1 MRHRLS
7 NLWRVIPALTAV
19 LLLSLA
25 VPSAWAVQKVP
36 ITFDEFHGYTGT
48 VKYIQAVARAY
59 PNITKLLEIG
69 KSTMD
74 RPIYVLVISN
84 MKTGETIDSYIPL
97 RNSRKE
103 NIQNVAKMQPYQG
116 KPGSFICGSTHG
128 NEYTGTEVCLYT
140 IDKLVSGYGE
150 DETITQRI
158 DGQTFYICPIVNPDG
173 VYNSVEKGI
182 PQRQNSLMKDDDG
195 DGKINEDGPDD
206 LNGDGL
212 IMQFRYKDP
221 QGRFVIDDEDPRL
234 MVRLGR
240 DAEVATDKERYSV
253 ISEDKDNDGDGQR
266 GEDSERGIDVNRNY
280 PEGWFTDDILPGGQG
295 VYPTSS
301 PEAQAMVE
309 FMVNHRNILIAQFY
323 HTSGGFTYAPPGT
336 GPHTNVPPRDRA
348 IYDFVMGKKY
358 LEVNGLEVPEAWKNP
373 QDLPRIKEELAKT
386 SQNKY
391 AIARGY
397 EWPEGW
403 RASYNDI
410 QDRIYGYGL
419 QMDWMYSQ
427 YGAYAL
433 TAELWNP
440 VNDIEGFP
448 QSEGP
453 GSRTDVERALLKHQ
467 DENYGGKLFKSWTK
481 FTHPELGDGEIGGW
495 LPQYSRN
502 NALPGEPLIGIC
514 ERHWQY
520 EFWRSGLQPDVV
532 ITEAKAKV
540 LSTSKAADEASV
552 FVSQSGDQATV
563 NKGRPGGN
571 VKIVEV
577 TALIENK
584 GQLATHVAG
593 GVNLPGN
600 RDDVV
605 WLVGDRDK
613 ITFLQGT
620 AFQRLGMLEGTM
632 SIPGFSARG
641 GPGGGAQGQEQ
652 MQTMRRGGGLQPAEV
667 TSGGT
672 KRTVTWILAV
682 EGDTPLKVVVTSQK
696 GGTKVKDLKIEQD
709 GGV

>member
-1 MRHRLS
+1 MRNRHS
-7 NLWRVIPALTAV
+7 NFWKMMPALIAV
-19 LLLSLA
+19 LMLISTG
-25 VPSAWAVQKVP
+25 PSVWGAQKVP
-36 ITFDEFHGYTGT
+36 ITFDKFHGYTGT
-48 VKYIQAVARAY
+48 VKYIKAVAQAH

-84 MKTGETIDSYIPL
+84 MKTGETIDSYIQL
-97 RNSRKE
+97 RNIRKE
-103 NIQNVAKMQPYQG
+103 NIQNVTKMQPYQG
-116 KPGSFICGSTHG
+116 KPGNYFCGSTHG
-128 NEYTGTEVCLYT
+128 NEYTGTEVCLYI

-182 PQRQNSLMKDDDG
+182 PQRQNSQMKDNDG

-221 QGRFVIDDEDPRL
+221 KGRYVIDDKDPRL
-234 MVRLGR
+234 MIRLGGR
-240 DAEVATDKERYSV
+240 GNTEVSTDKERYSV
-253 ISEDKDNDGDGQR
+253 ITEDKDNDGDGRR

-280 PEGWFTDDILPGGQG
+280 PEGWFTNDILPGGQG

-323 HTSGGFTYAPPGT
+323 HTSGGFTYVPPGT
-336 GPHTNVPPRDRA
+336 GPHTNVPPKDRA
-348 IYDFVMGKKY
+348 IFDFVMGKKY
-358 LEVNGLEVPEAWKNP
+358 LEVNEMEVPEAWKNP
-373 QDLPRIKEELAKT
+373 QNLPQIKEELAKT
-386 SQNKY
+386 SKNKY

-397 EWPEGW
+397 EWPAGW

-433 TAELWNP
+433 TTELWNP
-440 VNDIEGFP
+440 RNDMRGLLELEEGA
-448 QSEGP
+448 
-453 GSRTDVERALLKHQ
+453 SRTDQERALLKYQ
-467 DENYGGKLFKSWTK
+467 DEKFGGKLFKSWTK
-481 FTHPELGDGEIGGW
+481 FTHPELGEGEIGGW
-495 LPQYSRN
+495 LPPYSRN
-502 NALPGEPLIGIC
+502 NALPGEVLIDIC
-514 ERHWQY
+514 DRHWRY
-520 EFWRSGLQPDVV
+520 EFWRTGLQPDVV
-532 ITEAKAKV
+532 ITEVKADV
-540 LSTSKAADEASV
+540 LSASKAADTAS
-552 FVSQSGDQATV
+552 VSQSGDDVTV
-563 NKGRPGGN
+563 NKGRAGGN
-571 VKIVEV
+571 IKIIEV
-577 TALIENK
+577 TAVIENK
-584 GQLATHVAG
+584 GKLATHVAA
-593 GVNLPGN
+593 GVNLSGN

-620 AFQRLGMLEGTM
+620 AFQQLGMLDGTM
-632 SIPGFSARG
+632 SIPGFSTRER
-641 GPGGGAQGQEQ
+641 PGGAAPNQQQ
-652 MQTMRRGGGLQPAEV
+652 MQMRRGGGLQPTEV
-667 TSGGT
+667 TSGGA
-672 KRTVTWILAV
+672 KRTVTWIVSV
-682 EGDTPLKVVVTSQK
+682 EGNTPLKVVVTSQK
-696 GGTKVKDLKIEQD
+696 GGTKVKNVVINQD

>member
-1 MRHRLS
+1 MRKRHS
-7 NLWRVIPALTAV
+7 NLWRMIPALTAV
-19 LLLSLA
+19 LLLSCT
-25 VPSAWAVQKVP
+25 VPSVWGAQRVP
-36 ITFDEFHGYTGT
+36 ITFDKFHGYTGT
-48 VKYIQAVARAY
+48 VKYIQAVAKAY
-59 PNITKLLEIG
+59 PNITKLLDIG

-74 RPIYVLVISN
+74 RSIYVLVISN
-84 MKTGETIDSYIPL
+84 MKTGETIDSYIQL

-103 NIQNVAKMQPYQG
+103 NIQNVTKMQSYQG

-128 NEYTGTEVCLYT
+128 NEYTGTEVCLYI

-150 DETITQRI
+150 DDTITQRI

-173 VYNSVEKGI
+173 VYNSVERGI

-221 QGRFVIDDEDPRL
+221 QGRFFIDEEDPRL
-234 MVRLGR
+234 MVRIGR
-240 DAEVATDKERYSV
+240 NAEEASDKERYSV
-253 ISEDKDNDGDGQR
+253 IIEDKDNDGDGRR

-280 PEGWFTDDILPGGQG
+280 PEGWFTDDILPGGRG
-295 VYPTSS
+295 TYPTSS
-301 PEAQAMVE
+301 PEAHAMVE

-323 HTSGGFTYAPPGT
+323 HTSGGFTYTPPGT
-336 GPHTNVPPRDRA
+336 GPHTDVPPKDRA

-358 LEVNGLEVPEAWKNP
+358 LEINGMEVPEAWKNP
-373 QDLPRIKEELAKT
+373 QNLPQIKEELAKT
-386 SQNKY
+386 SKNKY

-440 VNDIEGFP
+440 RNDMKGLMEIE
-448 QSEGP
+448 EGA
-453 GSRTDVERALLKHQ
+453 SRTDIERALLKYQ
-467 DENYGGKLFKSWTK
+467 DEKFGGKLFKSWTK
-481 FTHPELGDGEIGGW
+481 FTHPELGEGEIGGW
-495 LPQYSRN
+495 LPSYSRN
-502 NALPGEPLIGIC
+502 NALPGEPLLGIC
-514 ERHWQY
+514 ERHWKY

-532 ITEAKAKV
+532 ITEIKAEV
-540 LSTSKAADEASV
+540 LSTSKAVVGAS
-552 FVSQSGDQATV
+552 VSQSGNQVTV
-563 NKGRPGGN
+563 NKGRSGGN
-571 VKIVEV
+571 IKIIEV
-577 TALIENK
+577 TAFIENK

-593 GVNLPGN
+593 GADLPGN
-600 RDDVV
+600 RGDVV

-620 AFQRLGMLEGTM
+620 AFQRLGMLDGTM
-632 SIPGFSARG
+632 DVPGFSARG
-641 GPGGGAQGQEQ
+641 RPGGSAQVQQQ
-652 MQTMRRGGGLQPAEV
+652 MQTRRGRGLQPTEV

-672 KRTVTWILAV
+672 KRTVTWIVAV
-682 EGDTPLKVVVTSQK
+682 EGNTPLKVVVTSQK
-696 GGTKVKDLKIEQD
+696 GGTKVKNVVINQD
-709 GGV
+709 GGM

>member
-1 MRHRLS
+1 MRKRHS
-7 NLWRVIPALTAV
+7 NLWRMIPALTAV
-19 LLLSLA
+19 LLLSCT
-25 VPSAWAVQKVP
+25 VPSVWGAQRVP
-36 ITFDEFHGYTGT
+36 ITFDKFHGYTGT
-48 VKYIQAVARAY
+48 VKYIQAVAKAY
-59 PNITKLLEIG
+59 PNITKLLDIG
-69 KSTMD
+69 RSTMD

-84 MKTGETIDSYIPL
+84 MKTGETIDSYIQL

-103 NIQNVAKMQPYQG
+103 NIQNVTKMQPYQG

-128 NEYTGTEVCLYT
+128 NEYTGTEVCLYI

-150 DETITQRI
+150 DDTITQRI

-173 VYNSVEKGI
+173 VYNSVERGI

-221 QGRFVIDDEDPRL
+221 QGRFFIDEEDSRL
-234 MVRLGR
+234 MVRIGR
-240 DAEVATDKERYSV
+240 NAEEASDKERYSV
-253 ISEDKDNDGDGQR
+253 ILEDKDNDGDGRR

-280 PEGWFTDDILPGGQG
+280 PEGWFTDDILPGGRG
-295 VYPTSS
+295 TYPTSS
-301 PEAQAMVE
+301 PEAHAMVE

-336 GPHTNVPPRDRA
+336 GPHSDVPPKDRA

-358 LEVNGLEVPEAWKNP
+358 LEINGMEVPEAWKNP
-373 QDLPRIKEELAKT
+373 QNLPQIKEELAKT
-386 SQNKY
+386 SKNKY

-440 VNDIEGFP
+440 RNDMKGLMEIE
-448 QSEGP
+448 EGA
-453 GSRTDVERALLKHQ
+453 SRTDIERALLKYQ
-467 DENYGGKLFKSWTK
+467 DEKFGGKLFKSWTK
-481 FTHPELGDGEIGGW
+481 FTHPELGEGEIGGW

-502 NALPGEPLIGIC
+502 NALPGEPLLGIC
-514 ERHWQY
+514 ERHWKY

-532 ITEAKAKV
+532 ITNIKAEV
-540 LSTSKAADEASV
+540 LSTSKAVVGAS
-552 FVSQSGDQATV
+552 VSQSGNQVTV
-563 NKGRPGGN
+563 NKGRSGGN
-571 VKIVEV
+571 IKIIEV
-577 TALIENK
+577 TAVIENK

-593 GVNLPGN
+593 GADLPGN
-600 RDDVV
+600 RGDVV

-632 SIPGFSARG
+632 SVPGFSARRR
-641 GPGGGAQGQEQ
+641 PGGGAQVQQQ
-652 MQTMRRGGGLQPAEV
+652 MQTRRGRGLQPTEV

-672 KRTVTWILAV
+672 KRTVTWIVAV
-682 EGDTPLKVVVTSQK
+682 EGNTPLKVVVTSQK
-696 GGTKVKDLKIEQD
+696 GGTKVKNVVLNQD
-709 GGV
+709 GGM

>member
-1 MRHRLS
+1 MKHRLS
-7 NLWRVIPALTAV
+7 NLWKVIPALAV
-19 LLLSLA
+19 ILLLSGA
-25 VPSAWAVQKVP
+25 VPSAWGAQKVP
-36 ITFDEFHGYTGT
+36 ITFNNFHGYNGT
-48 VKYIQAVARAY
+48 VKYIKDVAQAY

-84 MKTGETIDSYIPL
+84 MRTGETIDKYIPL

-103 NIQNVAKMQPYQG
+103 NVQNVTPMQSYQG
-116 KPGSFICGSTHG
+116 KPGNFFCGATHG
-128 NEYTGTEVCLYT
+128 NEYTGTEVCLYI

-212 IMQFRYKDP
+212 ITQFRYKDP
-221 QGRFVIDDEDPRL
+221 EGRYVIDDVDSRL
-234 MVRLGR
+234 MVRLGGR
-240 DAEVATDKERYSV
+240 GNTEVVTEKERYSV
-253 ISEDKDNDGDGQR
+253 ISEDKDNDGDGRR

-280 PEGWFTDDILPGGQG
+280 PEGWFTEDILPGGQG

-323 HTSGGFTYAPPGT
+323 HTSGGFTYVPPGT
-336 GPHTNVPPRDRA
+336 GPHTNVPPKDRA
-348 IYDFVMGKKY
+348 VFDFVMGKKY
-358 LEVNGLEVPEAWKNP
+358 LEVNGMEVPEAWKNP
-373 QDLPRIKEELAKT
+373 QNLPQIKEELAKT
-386 SQNKY
+386 SKNKY

-433 TAELWNP
+433 TTELWNP
-440 VNDIEGFP
+440 GNDMKGLLDLEEGA
-448 QSEGP
+448 
-453 GSRTDVERALLKHQ
+453 SRTDQERALLKYQ
-467 DENYGGKLFKSWTK
+467 DEKFDGKLFKSWTK
-481 FTHPELGDGEIGGW
+481 FTHPELGEGEIGGW

-502 NALPGEPLIGIC
+502 NALPGEVLIDIC
-514 ERHWQY
+514 DRHWKY
-520 EFWRSGLQPDVV
+520 EFWRTGLQPDVM
-532 ITEAKAKV
+532 ITEVKAEV
-540 LSTSKAADEASV
+540 LSTSKAVDGGS
-552 FVSQSGDQATV
+552 VSQSGDQVTV
-563 NKGRPGGN
+563 NKGRSGGN
-571 VKIVEV
+571 IKIVKV
-577 TALIENK
+577 TAVIENK
-584 GQLATHVAG
+584 GLLATHIAA

-632 SIPGFSARG
+632 SIPGVSARG
-641 GPGGGAQGQEQ
+641 GSGGGTQATGQ
-652 MQTMRRGGGLQPAEV
+652 RRGRGLQPAEV
-667 TSGGT
+667 TAGGA
-672 KRTVTWILAV
+672 KRTVTWIVSV
-682 EGDTPLKVVVTSQK
+682 EGNTPLKIVVTSQK
-696 GGTKVKDLKIEQD
+696 GGTKVKNVEINQD
-709 GGV
+709 GGVS

>member
-1 MRHRLS
+1 MRNRLK

-19 LLLSLA
+19 LLLSGM
-25 VPSAWAVQKVP
+25 VPSAWGAQKVP
-36 ITFDEFHGYTGT
+36 ITFDKFHGHDGT

-69 KSTMD
+69 KSTMN

-84 MKTGETIDSYIPL
+84 MRTGETIDKYITL

-103 NIQNVAKMQPYQG
+103 NIQNVTPMQSYMG
-116 KPGSFICGSTHG
+116 KPGNFFCGSTHG
-128 NEYTGTEVCLYT
+128 NEYTGTEVCLYI

-150 DETITQRI
+150 DEDITQRI

-173 VYNSVEKGI
+173 VYNSVERGI
-182 PQRQNSLMKDDDG
+182 PQRQNSMMKDDDG

-240 DAEVATDKERYSV
+240 NTDEVSDKERYSV
-253 ISEDKDNDGDGQR
+253 ISEDIDNDGDGRR
-266 GEDSERGIDVNRNY
+266 GEDSERGIDINRNF
-280 PEGWFTDDILPGGQG
+280 PEGWFTDDILPGGSG
-295 VYPTSS
+295 TYPTSS
-301 PEAQAMVE
+301 PEAHAMVE

-323 HTSGGFTYAPPGT
+323 HTSGGFTYVPPGT
-336 GPHTNVPPRDRA
+336 GPHTNVPPKDRA
-348 IYDFVMGKKY
+348 VFDFVMGKKY
-358 LEVNGLEVPEAWKNP
+358 LEVNGMEVPEAWKNP
-373 QDLPRIKEELAKT
+373 QDLPRLKEELAKT
-386 SQNKY
+386 SKNKY

-397 EWPEGW
+397 EWPKGW

-433 TAELWNP
+433 TTELWNP
-440 VNDIEGFP
+440 ANDMKGIMEIE
-448 QSEGP
+448 EGA
-453 GSRTDVERALLKHQ
+453 SRTDMERALLKYQ
-467 DENYGGKLFKSWTK
+467 DEKFGGKLFKPWTK
-481 FTHPELGDGEIGGW
+481 FTHPELGEGEIGGW

-532 ITEAKAKV
+532 ITEAKAVV
-540 LSTSKAADEASV
+540 LSTSKAVERAS
-552 FVSQSGDQATV
+552 VSQSGDQVTV
-563 NKGRPGGN
+563 NKGRSTGN
-571 VKIVEV
+571 IRIVEV
-577 TALIENK
+577 TVVIENK
-584 GQLATHVAG
+584 GPLATHVAG
-593 GVNLPGN
+593 GVDLPGN
-600 RDDVV
+600 RGDVV

-620 AFQRLGMLEGTM
+620 AFQKLGVLDGVM
-632 SIPGFSARG
+632 SIPGFSARRG
-641 GPGGGAQGQEQ
+641 SEGGAQGQQ
-652 MQTMRRGGGLQPAEV
+652 QQRRGRGLQPTEV

-672 KRTVTWILAV
+672 KRTVTWVIAV

-696 GGTKVKDLKIEQD
+696 GGTKVKDLVIQQD
-709 GGV
+709 GGM

>member
-1 MRHRLS
+1 MRNRLK
-7 NLWRVIPALTAV
+7 NLWRVIPSLTAV
-19 LLLSLA
+19 LLLSGM
-25 VPSAWAVQKVP
+25 VPSAWGAQKVP
-36 ITFDEFHGYTGT
+36 ITFDKFHGHDGT

-69 KSTMD
+69 KSTMN

-84 MKTGETIDSYIPL
+84 MRTGETIDKYITL

-103 NIQNVAKMQPYQG
+103 NIQNVTPMQSYMG
-116 KPGSFICGSTHG
+116 KPGNFFCGSTHG
-128 NEYTGTEVCLYT
+128 NEYTGTEVCLYI

-150 DETITQRI
+150 DEDITQRI

-182 PQRQNSLMKDDDG
+182 PQRQNSMMKDDDG

-240 DAEVATDKERYSV
+240 NTDEVSDKERYSV
-253 ISEDKDNDGDGQR
+253 ISEDIDNDGDGRR
-266 GEDSERGIDVNRNY
+266 GEDSERGIDINRNF
-280 PEGWFTDDILPGGQG
+280 PEGWFTDDILPGGSG
-295 VYPTSS
+295 TYPTSS
-301 PEAQAMVE
+301 PEAHAMVE

-323 HTSGGFTYAPPGT
+323 HTSGGFTYVPPGT
-336 GPHTNVPPRDRA
+336 GPHTNVPPKDRA
-348 IYDFVMGKKY
+348 VFDFVMGKKY
-358 LEVNGLEVPEAWKNP
+358 LEVNGMEVPEAWKNP
-373 QDLPRIKEELAKT
+373 QDLPRLKEELAKT
-386 SQNKY
+386 SKNKY

-397 EWPEGW
+397 EWPKGW

-433 TAELWNP
+433 TTELWNP
-440 VNDIEGFP
+440 ANDMKGIIEIE
-448 QSEGP
+448 EGA
-453 GSRTDVERALLKHQ
+453 SRTDMERALLKYQ
-467 DENYGGKLFKSWTK
+467 DEKFGGKLFKPWTK
-481 FTHPELGDGEIGGW
+481 FTHPELGEGEIGGW

-532 ITEAKAKV
+532 ITEAKAVV
-540 LSTSKAADEASV
+540 LSTSKAVERAS
-552 FVSQSGDQATV
+552 VSQSGDQVTV
-563 NKGRPGGN
+563 NKGRSTGN
-571 VKIVEV
+571 IKIVEV
-577 TALIENK
+577 TAVIENK
-584 GQLATHVAG
+584 GPLATHVAG
-593 GVNLPGN
+593 GVDLPGN
-600 RDDVV
+600 RGDVV

-620 AFQRLGMLEGTM
+620 AFQKLGVLDGVM
-632 SIPGFSARG
+632 SIPGFSARRG
-641 GPGGGAQGQEQ
+641 SEGGAQGQQ
-652 MQTMRRGGGLQPAEV
+652 QRRGRGLQPTEV

-672 KRTVTWILAV
+672 KRTVTWVIAV

-696 GGTKVKDLKIEQD
+696 GGTKVKDLVIQQD
-709 GGV
+709 GGM

>member
-1 MRHRLS
+1 MRKRHS
-7 NLWRVIPALTAV
+7 NFWRMIPCLIAV
-19 LLLSLA
+19 LLLSCT
-25 VPSAWAVQKVP
+25 VPSVWGAQKVP
-36 ITFDEFHGYTGT
+36 ITFDEFHGNTGT

-84 MKTGETIDSYIPL
+84 MRTGETIDSYIQL
-97 RNSRKE
+97 RNIRKE
-103 NIQNVAKMQPYQG
+103 NIQNVTKMQPYQG

-128 NEYTGTEVCLYT
+128 NEYTGTEVCLYI

-150 DETITQRI
+150 DDTITQRI

-173 VYNSVEKGI
+173 VFNSVERGI

-234 MVRLGR
+234 MVRIGR
-240 DAEVATDKERYSV
+240 NAEETSDKERYSV
-253 ISEDKDNDGDGQR
+253 VIEDKDNDGDGRR

-280 PEGWFTDDILPGGQG
+280 PEGWFTDDILPGGRG
-295 VYPTSS
+295 TYPTSS
-301 PEAQAMVE
+301 PEAHAMVE

-323 HTSGGFTYAPPGT
+323 HTSGGFTYTPPGT
-336 GPHTNVPPRDRA
+336 GPHTDVPPKDRA

-358 LEVNGLEVPEAWKNP
+358 LEINGMEVPEAWKNP
-373 QDLPRIKEELAKT
+373 QNLPQIKEELAKT
-386 SQNKY
+386 SKNKY

-440 VNDIEGFP
+440 RNDMKGLMEIE
-448 QSEGP
+448 EGA
-453 GSRTDVERALLKHQ
+453 SRTDIERALLKYQ
-467 DENYGGKLFKSWTK
+467 DEKFGGKLFKSWTK
-481 FTHPELGDGEIGGW
+481 FTHPELGEGEIGGW

-502 NALPGEPLIGIC
+502 NALPGEPLLGIC
-514 ERHWQY
+514 ERHWKY

-532 ITEAKAKV
+532 ITSIKAEV
-540 LSTSKAADEASV
+540 LSTSKAVVGAS
-552 FVSQSGDQATV
+552 VSQSGDQVTV
-563 NKGRPGGN
+563 NKGRSGGN
-571 VKIVEV
+571 IKIIEV
-577 TALIENK
+577 TAVIENK

-593 GVNLPGN
+593 GVDLPGN
-600 RDDVV
+600 RADVV

-620 AFQRLGMLEGTM
+620 AFQRLGMLDGTM
-632 SIPGFSARG
+632 NVPGFSARRR
-641 GPGGGAQGQEQ
+641 PGGGTQVQQQ
-652 MQTMRRGGGLQPAEV
+652 MQTRRGRGLQPTEV
-667 TSGGT
+667 TLGGT
-672 KRTVTWILAV
+672 KRTVTWIVAV
-682 EGDTPLKVVVTSQK
+682 EGNTPLKVVVTSQK
-696 GGTKVKDLKIEQD
+696 GGTKVKNVVLNQD
-709 GGV
+709 GGM

>member
-1 MRHRLS
+1 MRKRHS
-7 NLWRVIPALTAV
+7 NLWRMIPALTAV
-19 LLLSLA
+19 LLLSCT
-25 VPSAWAVQKVP
+25 VPSVWGAQRVP
-36 ITFDEFHGYTGT
+36 ITFDKFHGNTGT

-84 MKTGETIDSYIPL
+84 MRTGETIDSYIQL
-97 RNSRKE
+97 RNIRKE
-103 NIQNVAKMQPYQG
+103 NIQNVTKMQPYQG

-128 NEYTGTEVCLYT
+128 NEYTGTEVCLYI

-150 DETITQRI
+150 DDTITQRI

-173 VYNSVEKGI
+173 VFNSVERGI

-234 MVRLGR
+234 MVRIGR
-240 DAEVATDKERYSV
+240 NAEETSDKERYSV
-253 ISEDKDNDGDGQR
+253 VIEDKDNDGDGRR

-280 PEGWFTDDILPGGQG
+280 PEGWFTDDILPGGRG
-295 VYPTSS
+295 TYPTSS
-301 PEAQAMVE
+301 PEAHAMVE

-323 HTSGGFTYAPPGT
+323 HTSGGFTYTPPGT
-336 GPHTNVPPRDRA
+336 GPHTDVPPKDRA

-358 LEVNGLEVPEAWKNP
+358 LEINGMEVPEAWKNP
-373 QDLPRIKEELAKT
+373 QNLPQIKEELAKT
-386 SQNKY
+386 SKNKY
-391 AIARGY
+391 AISRGY

-440 VNDIEGFP
+440 RNDMKGLMEIE
-448 QSEGP
+448 EGA
-453 GSRTDVERALLKHQ
+453 SRTDMERALLKYQ
-467 DENYGGKLFKSWTK
+467 DEKFGGKLFKSWTK
-481 FTHPELGDGEIGGW
+481 FTHPELGEGEIGGW

-502 NALPGEPLIGIC
+502 NALPGEPLLGIC
-514 ERHWQY
+514 ERHWKY

-532 ITEAKAKV
+532 ITSIKAEV
-540 LSTSKAADEASV
+540 LSTSKAVVGAS
-552 FVSQSGDQATV
+552 VSQSGDQVTV
-563 NKGRPGGN
+563 NKGRSGGN
-571 VKIVEV
+571 IKIIEV
-577 TALIENK
+577 TAVIENK

-593 GVNLPGN
+593 GVDLPGN
-600 RDDVV
+600 RGDVV

-620 AFQRLGMLEGTM
+620 AFQRLGMLDGTM
-632 SIPGFSARG
+632 NVPGFSERRR
-641 GPGGGAQGQEQ
+641 PGGGTQVQQQ
-652 MQTMRRGGGLQPAEV
+652 MQTRRGRGLQPTEV

-672 KRTVTWILAV
+672 KRTVTWIVAV
-682 EGDTPLKVVVTSQK
+682 EGNTPLKVVVTSQK
-696 GGTKVKDLKIEQD
+696 GGTKVKNVVLNQD
-709 GGV
+709 GGM

>member
-1 MRHRLS
+1 MRKRHS
-7 NLWRVIPALTAV
+7 NLWRMIPALIAV
-19 LLLSLA
+19 LMLSCA
-25 VPSAWAVQKVP
+25 VPSVWGGQKVP
-36 ITFDEFHGYTGT
+36 ITFDKFHGYIGT
-48 VKYIQAVARAY
+48 VKYIQSVARAY

-69 KSTMD
+69 KSTMN

-84 MKTGETIDSYIPL
+84 METGETIDSYIQL

-103 NIQNVAKMQPYQG
+103 NIQNVTKMKSYQG

-128 NEYTGTEVCLYT
+128 NEYTGTEVCLYI

-150 DETITQRI
+150 DDTITQRI

-173 VYNSVEKGI
+173 VYNSVERGI
-182 PQRQNSLMKDDDG
+182 PQRQNSQMKDDDG

-206 LNGDGL
+206 LDGDGL

-234 MVRLGR
+234 MVRMGR
-240 DAEVATDKERYSV
+240 NAEETSDKERYSV
-253 ISEDKDNDGDGQR
+253 ILEDKDNDGDGRR

-280 PEGWFTDDILPGGQG
+280 PEGWFTDDILPGGRG
-295 VYPTSS
+295 TYPTSS
-301 PEAQAMVE
+301 PEAHAMVE
-309 FMVNHRNILIAQFY
+309 FMVNHRNILLAQFY
-323 HTSGGFTYAPPGT
+323 HTSGGFTYVPPGT
-336 GPHTNVPPRDRA
+336 GPHTDVPPKDRA

-358 LEVNGLEVPEAWKNP
+358 LEINGMEVPEAWKNP
-373 QDLPRIKEELAKT
+373 QNLPQIKEELAKT
-386 SQNKY
+386 SKNKY

-440 VNDIEGFP
+440 RNDMKGIMEIE
-448 QSEGP
+448 EGA
-453 GSRTDVERALLKHQ
+453 SRTDMERALLKYQ
-467 DENYGGKLFKSWTK
+467 DEKFDGKLFKSWTK
-481 FTHPELGDGEIGGW
+481 FTHPELGEGEIGGW

-514 ERHWQY
+514 ERHWKY

-532 ITEAKAKV
+532 ITKITAKV
-540 LSTSKAADEASV
+540 LSTSKAVDGAS
-552 FVSQSGDQATV
+552 VSQSGNQVTV
-563 NKGRPGGN
+563 HKGRSGGN
-571 VKIVEV
+571 IKIIEV
-577 TALIENK
+577 TAVIENK
-584 GQLATHVAG
+584 GPLATHVAG
-593 GVNLPGN
+593 GVDLPGN

-620 AFQRLGMLEGTM
+620 AFQKLGMLDGTM
-632 SIPGFSARG
+632 TIPGFPARG
-641 GPGGGAQGQEQ
+641 RPGSRAQTQPQ
-652 MQTMRRGGGLQPAEV
+652 MQMRRGRGLQPTEV

-672 KRTVTWILAV
+672 KRTVTWIVAV
-682 EGDTPLKVVVTSQK
+682 EGNTPLKVVVTSQK
-696 GGTKVKDLKIEQD
+696 GGTKVKDIVINQD
-709 GGV
+709 GGVS

>member
-1 MRHRLS
+1 MRHRFS
-7 NLWRVIPALTAV
+7 NLWRVIPALTAI
-19 LLLSLA
+19 LLLSGA
-25 VPSAWAVQKVP
+25 VPSAWGAQKVP
-36 ITFDEFHGYTGT
+36 ITFDEFHGNTGT

-69 KSTMD
+69 KSTMG

-84 MKTGETIDSYIPL
+84 MKTGETIDKYIKL

-103 NIQNVAKMQPYQG
+103 NVQNVTPMESYQG
-116 KPGSFICGSTHG
+116 KPGNFFCGSTHG
-128 NEYTGTEVCLYT
+128 NEYTGTEVCLYI

-150 DETITQRI
+150 DEEITQRI

-173 VYNSVEKGI
+173 VYNSVERGI
-182 PQRQNSLMKDDDG
+182 PQRQNSMMKDDDG

-212 IMQFRYKDP
+212 ITQFRYKDP

-234 MVRLGR
+234 MVRLAR
-240 DAEVATDKERYSV
+240 NTEETSDKERYSV
-253 ISEDKDNDGDGQR
+253 ITEDKDNDGDGRR

-280 PEGWFTDDILPGGQG
+280 PEGWFTDDILPGGEG
-295 VYPTSS
+295 TYPTSS
-301 PEAQAMVE
+301 PEAHAMVE

-323 HTSGGFTYAPPGT
+323 HTSGGFTYVPPGT
-336 GPHTNVPPRDRA
+336 GPHTNVPPKDRA
-348 IYDFVMGKKY
+348 VFDFVMGKKY
-358 LEVNGLEVPEAWKNP
+358 LEVMGMDVPEVWKNP

-386 SQNKY
+386 SKNKY

-433 TAELWNP
+433 TTELWNP
-440 VNDIEGFP
+440 RNDMKGLLELEEGA
-448 QSEGP
+448 
-453 GSRTDVERALLKHQ
+453 SRTDQERALLKYQ
-467 DENYGGKLFKSWTK
+467 DEKFDGKLFKSWTK
-481 FTHPELGDGEIGGW
+481 FTHPELGEGEIGGW

-502 NALPGEPLIGIC
+502 NALPGEVLIGIC
-514 ERHWQY
+514 ERHWKY
-520 EFWRSGLQPDVV
+520 EFWRTGLQPDVV
-532 ITEAKAKV
+532 ITEVKAKV
-540 LSTSKAADEASV
+540 LSSSKAVDGAS
-552 FVSQSGDQATV
+552 VSQSGDQVTV
-563 NKGRPGGN
+563 NKGRSGGN
-571 VKIVEV
+571 IKIVEV
-577 TALIENK
+577 TAVIENK
-584 GQLATHVAG
+584 GPLATHVAG
-593 GVNLPGN
+593 GVDLPGN

-620 AFQRLGMLEGTM
+620 AFQKLGMLDGTM

-641 GPGGGAQGQEQ
+641 RPGGGAQGQQQ
-652 MQTMRRGGGLQPAEV
+652 MQMRRFGRGLQPTEV
-667 TSGGT
+667 TSGGA
-672 KRTVTWILAV
+672 KRTVTWIVAV
-682 EGDTPLKVVVTSQK
+682 EGNTPLKVVVTSQK
-696 GGTKVKDLKIEQD
+696 GGTKVKNVEINQD
-709 GGV
+709 GGK